1 MLIRKKISSYFEFG
15 EFDSL
20 ELFGDYDFVE
30 DLVSRKC
37 FLDISVSEDDLKVYK
52 DLRPAN
58 FEINNAIKQIL
69 GAKKDAIIEN
79 IYSNFSTVFVAFLIG
94 KENLLSEICKKINI
108 YIGDDFRCKKIDTN
122 DFFKIEKEK
131 FVSVESNTIDKYKY
145 VFFEF
150 NLNKISKILEKKDLK
165 KINKFHAK
173 NIAVNKVLDI
183 ANEKYQGEEL
193 DHFIYSGEYDWIERV
208 DEEWII

>member
-108 YIGDDFRCKKIDTN
+108 YIGDDFCCKKIDTN